1 MLFSRFYEAYR
12 NSGPNL
18 PKNDVIIAVN
28 WTGVYV
34 VDDQE
39 QVLLELS
46 FPEITTVSSQ
56 KCVRVQMIFF
66 FLFSFYPFLS
76 DLFSTDLHFF
86 YLIIPRF
93 HQLIFRTNKM
103 FTQTFNLSTV
113 RGEEF
118 TFQSPNAE
126 DIRDLVVYFLEGLK
140 KRSKYVIALQDYKA
154 PGEGS
159 SFLTFQKGDLIIL
172 EEESTGETVLNSGWC
187 VGTCERTGEKGDF
200 PAETVYVLPSLTK
213 PPNDILVIRTHFLQ
227 KRYYFYLSAYCFLFL
242 RIIF

>member
-56 KCVRVQMIFF
+56 KYVCYKSLSIFF
-66 FLFSFYPFLS
+66 LS
-76 DLFSTDLHFF
+76 IFHYFFILSSRNSTV
-86 YLIIPRF
+86 
-93 HQLIFRTNKM
+93 IFRTNKM

-213 PPNDILVIRTHFLQ
+213 PPNDILVIRTHFL
-227 KRYYFYLSAYCFLFL
+227 
-242 RIIF
+242 

>member
-1 MLFSRFYEAYR
+1 MRVKEDIVGYAKFKWPLLFSRFYEAYR

-46 FPEITTVSSQ
+46 FPEITIVSSQ
-56 KCVRVQMIFF
+56 KYVLLDRLLFRAQGIRVSSIAV
-66 FLFSFYPFLS
+66 
-76 DLFSTDLHFF
+76 H
-86 YLIIPRF
+86 
-93 HQLIFRTNKM
+93 RTNKM

-140 KRSKYVIALQDYKA
+140 KRSKFVIALQDYKA
-154 PGEGS
+154 PGDGS
-159 SFLTFQKGDLIIL
+159 SFLSFQKGDLIVL
-172 EEESTGETVLNSGWC
+172 EDESTGETVLNSGWC
-187 VGTCERTGEKGDF
+187 IGTCERTTEKGDF
-200 PAETVYVLPSLTK
+200 PAETVYVLPSLSK
-213 PPNDILVIRTHFLQ
+213 PPNDILVGPSFFSRKKNERTD
-227 KRYYFYLSAYCFLFL
+227 KS
-242 RIIF
+242 